1 MQSDDPGQRAQPD
14 AIAPQQQQPPPG
26 GSGQGAASAYAR
38 MKLLREHQAGQQPVE
53 PVPDNGA

>member
-1 MQSDDPGQRAQPD
+1 MQSEDPGQRAQPD
-14 AIAPQQQQPPPG
+14 AGAPQQQPPPS

-53 PVPDNGA
+53 PLPDAPP